1 MKCFEEYM
9 KENHKILVGIM
20 FFLIIVLANALGI
33 LLDKNLKLETDLQTQ
48 IEKSSDLEM
57 VIDDIQSD
65 KLIKDYLR
73 SK

>member
-1 MKCFEEYM
+1 M

-33 LLDKNLKLETDLQTQ
+33 LLDKNLKLETDLQSQ

-57 VIDDIQSD
+57 LIDDIQSD
-65 KLIKDYLR
+65 KLIKD
-73 SK
+73 

>member
-1 MKCFEEYM
+1 M

>member
-1 MKCFEEYM
+1 M
-9 KENHKILVGIM
+9 KENYKILAGIM
-20 FFLIIVLANALGI
+20 FFLIVVLANALGI

>member
-1 MKCFEEYM
+1 M

-73 SK
+73 SKWR

>member
-1 MKCFEEYM
+1 M

-73 SK
+73 SR

>member
-1 MKCFEEYM
+1 MKN
-9 KENHKILVGIM
+9 NHKILVGIM

>member
-1 MKCFEEYM
+1 M
-9 KENHKILVGIM
+9 KENYKILVVIM

>member
-1 MKCFEEYM
+1 MKN
-9 KENHKILVGIM
+9 NHKILVGIM

-73 SK
+73 SKWK